1 MTYQPGIEPPNQP
14 GIHPPPAP
22 AYPPTGAANP
32 ADLGPATRSAQQAA
46 PTEPA
51 PAGLTSQGR
60 VRPTRVSALWIGFIV
75 AALLLIA
82 LLIFIAQNSK
92 PVTIRYLGFDG
103 HISLAIAL
111 LLAAVGGILL
121 VAIPGTA
128 RIIQL
133 RRALKKNAAAP
144 AKR

>member
-1 MTYQPGIEPPNQP
+1 
-14 GIHPPPAP
+14 
-22 AYPPTGAANP
+22 
-32 ADLGPATRSAQQAA
+32 
-46 PTEPA
+46 
-51 PAGLTSQGR
+51 
-60 VRPTRVSALWIGFIV
+60 VSALWIGFIV